1 METPLAKR
9 TWVEINPMALAHNLE
24 LCKEIA
30 PEAEVMAVVKAD
42 AYGHGLKIKQTVSLP
57 TRIS

>member
-1 METPLAKR
+1 
-9 TWVEINPMALAHNLE
+9 MALAHNLE

-42 AYGHGLKIKQTVSLP
+42 AYG
-57 TRIS
+57 